1 MPAVK
6 NLAAAF
12 LALAGMTGQ
21 LAAAPLCATERDMA
35 AFRTAAVQQQLM
47 VAGLTCNDMNA
58 YNRFVISYR
67 RELQDSDN
75 DLKRFFIRQGSEAAY
90 DTYKTKLANLSS
102 LSDIAN
108 SAAYCDSAAASFNIA
123 LSEKPSLARFVEDQP
138 LLIDLPHAP
147 ACPGQYSEADDARV
161 RVARAHGAVDGVPAH
176 ALPAAP
182 YGEADDR
189 VSSYGR

>member
-6 NLAAAF
+6 NLAAA
-12 LALAGMTGQ
+12 LVALTGMTGQ
-21 LAAAPLCATERDMA
+21 LAAAPICATERDMD

-67 RELQDSDN
+67 RELQQSDN

-102 LSDIAN
+102 LSTIADR
-108 SAAYCDSAAASFNIA
+108 SAYCDSAAASFNIA
-123 LSEKPSLARFVEDQP
+123 LSERTSLAHFVDNQP

-147 ACPGQYSEADDARV
+147 ACSSSKYREADA
-161 RVARAHGAVDGVPAH
+161 APAH
-176 ALPAAP
+176 ALPAMP
-182 YGEADDR
+182 YSEAQNGGSR
-189 VSSYGR
+189 GLSYGR

>member
-6 NLAAAF
+6 NLAAA
-12 LALAGMTGQ
+12 LAALIGMTGQ

-67 RELQDSDN
+67 RELQQSDS

-102 LSDIAN
+102 LSNIAN
-108 SAAYCDSAAASFNIA
+108 SAAYCD
-123 LSEKPSLARFVEDQP
+123 
-138 LLIDLPHAP
+138 
-147 ACPGQYSEADDARV
+147 
-161 RVARAHGAVDGVPAH
+161 
-176 ALPAAP
+176 
-182 YGEADDR
+182 
-189 VSSYGR
+189 